1 MSKKTSAELSAG
13 KKPLAEQPFHKNH
26 SLESKLSLGNKP
38 DSKAYTTQRFPD
50 HDKSQT
56 EKGRH

>member
-1 MSKKTSAELSAG
+1 MSKKTTDEMSGG
-13 KKPLAEQPFHKNH
+13 KKPVSETPFHKNH
-26 SLESKLSLGNKP
+26 TLDAKLSIKNNPASKP
-38 DSKAYTTQRFPD
+38 WINNRVSD

>member
-26 SLESKLSLGNKP
+26 ALDAKVGAASNP
-38 DSKAYTTQRFPD
+38 DSKPWIRNRVSD